1 MAQIK
6 KDANFNFS
14 LNSLND
20 KSAYTIRE
28 IKVGVID
35 EDAINSEI
43 YDDDAEALQEL
54 IEDIKSVGLSTPLT
68 VRRHKSLS
76 DRYTL
81 ISGHRRL
88 KAVKSLGFV
97 SVPCLVIATENEED
111 ALKADIM
118 HLTSNILTRERTI
131 LERARE
137 AKLLKQRVLELKKIS
152 PTAYQGKTDNIVAKM
167 LNVSSSYVRQ
177 LVRVDNADEDIKAL
191 LSTELIGISEA
202 LKLQQLD
209 ISEKVRITDEIRQAN
224 DEGELRSVKRKGLDK
239 ATCKKEKSVDEQIR
253 VDLEKIEELIRR
265 IDGNISESRL
275 DFNDEINNIVCIL
288 TKILN

>member
-1 MAQIK
+1 MTQIK
-6 KDANFNFS
+6 KDTGFNFS

-20 KSAYTIRE
+20 KGAYTIRE

-88 KAVKSLGFV
+88 KAVKSLGFI
-97 SVPCLVIATENEED
+97 SVPCLVIATESEED
-111 ALKADIM
+111 DLKADIM

-152 PTAYQGKTDNIVAKM
+152 PTAYHGKTDNIVAKM

-177 LVRVDNADEDIKAL
+177 LVRVDNADEEIKVL
-191 LSTELIGISEA
+191 LSAELIGISEA
-202 LKLQQLD
+202 LKLQSMD
-209 ISEKVRITDEIRQAN
+209 RPEKAEIAEEIRKAK
-224 DEGELRSVKRKGLDK
+224 DEEELKSVKRKGLDK
-239 ATCKKEKSVDEQIR
+239 AASKKEKSVDEQIR
-253 VDLEKIEELIRR
+253 EDLEKVEKLVGRIAGNMGKTETCFEEEVER
-265 IDGNISESRL
+265 IVRKLQLLE
-275 DFNDEINNIVCIL
+275 
-288 TKILN
+288 

>member
-54 IEDIKSVGLSTPLT
+54 IENIKSVGLSTPLT

-97 SVPCLVIATENEED
+97 SVPCLVIATESEED
-111 ALKADIM
+111 DLKADIM
-118 HLTSNILTRERTI
+118 HLTSNILTRELTI

-137 AKLLKQRVLELKKIS
+137 AKLLKHRVVELKKIS
-152 PTAYQGKTDNIVAKM
+152 PTAY
-167 LNVSSSYVRQ
+167 
-177 LVRVDNADEDIKAL
+177 
-191 LSTELIGISEA
+191 
-202 LKLQQLD
+202 
-209 ISEKVRITDEIRQAN
+209 
-224 DEGELRSVKRKGLDK
+224 
-239 ATCKKEKSVDEQIR
+239 
-253 VDLEKIEELIRR
+253 
-265 IDGNISESRL
+265 
-275 DFNDEINNIVCIL
+275 
-288 TKILN
+288 

>member
-1 MAQIK
+1 MTQIK
-6 KDANFNFS
+6 KDANFDFS

-20 KSAYTIRE
+20 KGAYTIRE

-35 EDAINSEI
+35 EDEINSEI
-43 YDDDAEALQEL
+43 YDEDAEALQEL

-88 KAVKSLGFV
+88 KAVKSLGFI
-97 SVPCLVIATENEED
+97 SVPCLVIATESEED

-137 AKLLKQRVLELKKIS
+137 AKLLKQRVQALKKIK
-152 PTAYQGKTDNIVAKM
+152 PEAYQGKTDKIVAKM

-177 LVRVDNADEDIKAL
+177 LVRIDNADEDIKAL
-191 LSTELIGISEA
+191 LSAELIGISEA
-202 LKLQQLD
+202 LKLQSMD
-209 ISEKVRITDEIRQAN
+209 KPEKEEKAEEIRKAK
-224 DEGELRSVKRKGLDK
+224 DDGELKSVKKEGLNR
-239 ATCKKEKSVDEQIR
+239 ASGKKEKSVDEQIKE
-253 VDLEKIEELIRR
+253 DLEKVEELVGR
-265 IDGNISESRL
+265 IVGNMGKTDANYEEKVERIIKQL
-275 DFNDEINNIVCIL
+275 QL
-288 TKILN
+288 MK

>member
-1 MAQIK
+1 MTQIK
-6 KDANFNFS
+6 KDAGFNFS

-20 KSAYTIRE
+20 KGAYIIRE

-35 EDAINSEI
+35 EDEINSEI
-43 YDDDAEALQEL
+43 YNDDAEALQEL

-97 SVPCLVIATENEED
+97 SIPCLVIATESEED

-167 LNVSSSYVRQ
+167 LSVSSSYVRQ

-191 LSTELIGISEA
+191 LSAELIGIAEA
-202 LKLQQLD
+202 LKLE
-209 ISEKVRITDEIRQAN
+209 SMEKPEKDEITEEIRKAK
-224 DEGELRSVKRKGLDK
+224 DGEELKSVKREGLNKVTGKK
-239 ATCKKEKSVDEQIR
+239 AKSVDE
-253 VDLEKIEELIRR
+253 
-265 IDGNISESRL
+265 
-275 DFNDEINNIVCIL
+275 
-288 TKILN
+288 